1 MAMALGQ
8 IGQGTTPTGV
18 APWQTDV
25 TGALLETR
33 PRLQVALRQ
42 QHSMVIFHLQESKQ
56 QWLKWNQTKKRGPC
70 WNRTFFESATFGG
83 AETSLM
89 ADAFAAVCS
98 IARLWLR
105 TKVDL
110 IYVDYKVLQGH
121 LVSALES
128 VRFSL
133 NPNLLLHVFI
143 WLIFRKGWFC
153 SCHGS

>member
-1 MAMALGQ
+1 
-8 IGQGTTPTGV
+8 
-18 APWQTDV
+18 
-25 TGALLETR
+25 
-33 PRLQVALRQ
+33 
-42 QHSMVIFHLQESKQ
+42 
-56 QWLKWNQTKKRGPC
+56 
-70 WNRTFFESATFGG
+70 
-83 AETSLM
+83 M

-143 WLIFRKGWFC
+143 
-153 SCHGS
+153 